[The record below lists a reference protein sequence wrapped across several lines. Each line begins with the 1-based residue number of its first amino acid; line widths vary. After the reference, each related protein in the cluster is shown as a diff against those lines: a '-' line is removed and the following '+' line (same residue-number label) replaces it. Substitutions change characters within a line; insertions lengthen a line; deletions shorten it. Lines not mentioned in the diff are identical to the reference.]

1 MNYRNRHPWMTG
13 ALRTQI
19 KEKNAMHSKALITKN
34 KELFDDYIRKK
45 NLLKSSLRNAEIQ
58 YYSDQL
64 ELQKK

>member
-1 MNYRNRHPWMTG
+1 MTE

-19 KEKNAMHSKALITKN
+19 KEKNAMHSKTLITDN
-34 KELFDDYIRKK
+34 KELFDDYKRKS

-64 ELQKK
+64 ELQKNDQSKA